1 MLLTKTHKE
10 LLTIQKVGKL
20 VFVFVKLKFS
30 KLSAMMNNSALVQ
43 KWESKWISY
52 TLPTNTD
59 YYDDYASCMYNRS
72 GTQHPHKQF
81 YSNVLSV

>member
-1 MLLTKTHKE
+1 
-10 LLTIQKVGKL
+10 
-20 VFVFVKLKFS
+20 
-30 KLSAMMNNSALVQ
+30 MNYSALVQ